1 MTALQLQHEAFGPAP
16 AAVPLRIQV
25 KYALEN
31 YFQHLEGE
39 MPSNLYKLVLQEVEE
54 PLFETVLNYT
64 RGNQSQAAEVLGINR
79 TTLRKKLK
87 QYRTA

>member
-1 MTALQLQHEAFGPAP
+1 
-16 AAVPLRIQV
+16 
-25 KYALEN
+25 
-31 YFQHLEGE
+31 

-64 RGNQSQAAEVLGINR
+64 RGNQSRAAEVLGINR